1 MKKDAEV
8 QLLMRERAKGHSQEL
23 AAARSG
29 MSVRTAR
36 SYERRA
42 QLPSQRKQ
50 PRTYRTRPDPF
61 AEDWPWV
68 QAQLERD
75 SALQAHTL
83 FALLCE
89 EHPGRYQPG
98 QLRTLQRRVTTWR
111 ALHGPPQEVI
121 FEQLHRPGH
130 MAQSDFT
137 HMADLS
143 ITIAREPFPH
153 LVYHLVLTYS
163 NVEAIQI
170 CFSESFEALA
180 EGLEACL
187 WQIGGGPE
195 IHRTDNL
202 SAAVHVI
209 EASGRKQFTER
220 YQALMRHYGMQ
231 STTNTP
237 GEAHENGDVEQSHF
251 RFKAAVDQAL
261 RVRGSRDFV
270 DRAAYTAFLHELV
283 RRRNQ
288 TRQARW
294 EQERTTLRPLP
305 ATALAPCRELRL
317 TVSRFSTIHVLRNT
331 YSVPARLIG
340 TALTV
345 RVRAE
350 TLELYVGASL
360 TLTVPR
366 LHGRAQHRIDYQ
378 HIIWSLVRKPGAFA
392 AYRYREELFP
402 LLVFRQAYD
411 RLLVAQPQRAD
422 REYLRVLHLAAS
434 TSEEDVALALTL
446 LLESGS
452 LPTFDATRELIHPSQ
467 PGAAPALT
475 EAVLDLTPYDQLLA
489 TRCAHG

>member
-121 FEQLHRPGH
+121 FEQVHRPGH
-130 MAQSDFT
+130 LAQSDFT
-137 HMADLS
+137 HMAGLS

-180 EGLEACL
+180 AGLEACL
-187 WQIGGGPE
+187 WQIGGVPE

-209 EASGRKQFTER
+209 EASGRKQFTEH
-220 YQALMRHYGMQ
+220 YQALMRHYGLQ
-231 STTNTP
+231 PTTNTP

-305 ATALAPCRELRL
+305 ATPLAPCRELRL
-317 TVSRFSTIHVLRNT
+317 TVSRFSTMHVLRNT

-350 TLELYVGASL
+350 TLELYVGTSL

-402 LLVFRQAYD
+402 SLVFRQAYD

-475 EAVLDLTPYDQLLA
+475 EAVLDLAPYDQLLA
-489 TRCAHG
+489 TRYAHG

>member
-36 SYERRA
+36 KCERRG
-42 QLPSQRKQ
+42 QLPSQLKQ

-89 EHPGRYQPG
+89 QHPGRYQPG
-98 QLRTLQRRVTTWR
+98 QLRTLQRRIASWR
-111 ALHGPPQEVI
+111 ALHGAPLEVI
-121 FEQLHRPGH
+121 FEQIHRPGQI
-130 MAQSDFT
+130 AQSDFT
-137 HMADLS
+137 HMSDLAV
-143 ITIAREPFPH
+143 TIAGMPFAH
-153 LVYHLVLTYS
+153 LLYHLVLTYS

-187 WQIGGGPE
+187 WQLGGVPE
-195 IHRTDNL
+195 QHRTDNL

-220 YQALMRHYGMQ
+220 YQALMAHYGLQ
-231 STTNTP
+231 PTTNTP
-237 GEAHENGDVEQSHF
+237 GEAHENGEVEQSHF
-251 RFKAAVDQAL
+251 RFKQAVDQAL
-261 RVRGSRDFV
+261 RVRGSRDFT
-270 DRAAYTAFLHELV
+270 DRAAYSSFLHDLL

-288 TRQARW
+288 TRQVRW
-294 EQERTTLRPLP
+294 EQERATLRPLP
-305 ATALAPCRELRL
+305 ATPLAPCRELRL

-331 YSVPARLIG
+331 YSVPSRLIG
-340 TALTV
+340 TTLTV

-350 TLELYVGASL
+350 TLELYVGTTL
-360 TLTVPR
+360 TLTLPR
-366 LHGRAQHRIDYQ
+366 LHGRQQHRIDYH

-402 LLVFRQAYD
+402 SLVFRQTYD
-411 RLLVAQPQRAD
+411 RLQAAQPQQAD

-434 TSEEDVALALTL
+434 TSEEDVTLALSL
-446 LLESGS
+446 VLESGKV
-452 LPTFDATRELIHPSQ
+452 PTFDATREVVLPPQ
-467 PGAAPALT
+467 PVVAEALSP
-475 EAVLDLTPYDQLLA
+475 AVLDLAVYDQLLA